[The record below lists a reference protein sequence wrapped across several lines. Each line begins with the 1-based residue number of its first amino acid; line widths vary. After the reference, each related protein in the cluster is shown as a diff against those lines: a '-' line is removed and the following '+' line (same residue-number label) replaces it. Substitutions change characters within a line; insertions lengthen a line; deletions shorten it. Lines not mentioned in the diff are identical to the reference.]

1 MISFH
6 RWQNPAKRCAVLCAC
21 AWLVA
26 CGAEPA
32 SVVIEPI
39 PAAAGGLGADGQD
52 LSAGSTELSSSVASS
67 KVMVKAAQTD
77 SLALHS
83 AANKTRAQ
91 ATLNVTYN
99 GHVYHWAKHV
109 LMPQVE
115 LEVTSSNSSALVQT
129 SELGVYTLPNIVA
142 DRSYHIQSAKVSRT
156 ADMDA
161 AITSA
166 DALAAL
172 KIAVGLNPNPDPDG
186 SGPQRALPVSP
197 YQLMAADINAD
208 GRVSSGDALAILKIA
223 VGLSDAVA
231 PHWRFVD
238 ETTAV
243 WASHATRDA
252 VYDGDG
258 SSVWQALDGASA
270 PNYVG
275 VLVGD
280 VNASWTSPDAVDALP
295 VNYFE
300 AFHDLTQTPLAVWL
314 LRDARDVS
322 APVIELAGPA
332 SIELAFGEAF
342 VDPGASVLDDRDAS
356 VVISVS
362 GAVGSEPGVYTLVYS
377 AADLAGNVVQLTREV
392 RVLEPLITAQRIE
405 AEDYTRAYDLT
416 SPNEGGAY
424 RPEQAVDI
432 EATQDEGGGYNVGW
446 TDAGEW
452 LEFDVQI
459 DTESNY
465 LVTARV
471 AALET
476 GGLVRVL
483 VDGVDRALI
492 AVRATGGWQTW
503 SSQQVDIGL
512 LEAGSHTIRLSIEKG
527 LFNLNWLELDAG
539 KQSLQPVVGTAPT
552 ALALSQMMGLGF
564 NIGQVFESTD
574 KAREF
579 APVKAKI
586 DAYYALGF
594 RTIRLP
600 VTWSSPIGGTTL
612 IQDMTTGA
620 VDAQHPRL
628 GVIKSVVDYALSLPD
643 TIVIINAHHE
653 EPIKTQQLW
662 WVFEKLWAD
671 IATIFKD
678 RDKRLI
684 FELLNEPHDV
694 NGAAMPAAMLRSMSR
709 LAYAQIRA
717 IDPERVV
724 VISGNQWASSNELAL
739 VWTDLAGM
747 GEGLDPYVMA
757 TFHHYDPWTQFH
769 SEDSPDK
776 AYNFDV
782 NTIENPMRQAQQW
795 QTTVGAN
802 MPIFIGEWGVGWGK
816 QWSVMDCNNVR
827 RWYALFPQSAQTF
840 GMPTQVWDDG
850 GWFGVFDY
858 ASGTFKNN
866 LAQCITGDCEWSGT
880 ERFNSAC
887 YP

>member
-1 MISFH
+1 MQQFYSSLQRGTH
-6 RWQNPAKRCAVLCAC
+6 RGALLGCAL
-21 AWLVA
+21 LVA
-26 CGAEPA
+26 CGGEPA
-32 SVVIEPI
+32 SPKLDPI
-39 PAAAGGLGADGQD
+39 TVAISAQVMHTQESVLSNAPSAPAALFKSPLHEVQVKKLSVDFLPDSRPMAAN
-52 LSAGSTELSSSVASS
+52 LSA
-67 KVMVKAAQTD
+67 D
-77 SLALHS
+77 P
-83 AANKTRAQ
+83 
-91 ATLNVTYN
+91 N
-99 GHVYHWAKHV
+99 GRVWHWARHV

-115 LEVTSSNSSALVQT
+115 VQVASAIGISLVQT
-129 SELGVYTLPNIVA
+129 SELGVYTLPPTA
-142 DRSYHIQSAKVSRT
+142 TDQSYQISAAKALRT
-156 ADMDA
+156 ADMDTV
-161 AITSA
+161 ITSA

-172 KIAVGLNPNPDPDG
+172 KIAVGLNPNSDPDG
-186 SGPQRALPVSP
+186 SGPMRALPVSP
-197 YQLMAADINAD
+197 YQLIAADINAD
-208 GRVSSGDALAILKIA
+208 GRVSSGDALAILKMA
-223 VGLSDAVA
+223 VGLNDAPP

-238 ETTAV
+238 EV
-243 WASHATRDA
+243 VPLWENHATKDA
-252 VYDGDG
+252 VYVGDAA
-258 SSVWQALDGASA
+258 SVWQPLSGASA
-270 PNYVG
+270 PNFVG

-280 VNASWTSPDAVDALP
+280 VNASWVSPDAIHVLP
-295 VNYFE
+295 ATYFE
-300 AFHDLTQTPLAVWL
+300 ALNDLTQTPLSVWL

-332 SIELAFGEAF
+332 SLELAYGEAF
-342 VDPGASVLDDRDAS
+342 VDPGASVIDDRDTS
-356 VVISVS
+356 VVVSVS
-362 GAVGSEPGVYTLVYS
+362 GVVGSDPGVYTLVYS

-392 RVLEPLITAQRIE
+392 RVLGPLITAQRIE
-405 AEDYTRAYDLT
+405 AEDYSRAYDLT
-416 SPNEGGAY
+416 STNQGGAY
-424 RPEQAVDI
+424 RPDQAVDI

-459 DTESNY
+459 DTTSNY
-465 LVTARV
+465 LLTARV
-471 AALET
+471 AAQET
-476 GGLVRVL
+476 GGLARVL
-483 VDGVDRALI
+483 VDGVYRALI
-492 AVRATGGWQTW
+492 ALRATGGWQTW
-503 SSQQVDIGL
+503 SNYQVDIGR
-512 LEAGSHTIRLSIEKG
+512 LEAGSHTFRFSIEKG

-539 KQSLQPVVGTAPT
+539 QLVVEPAAGTAPT
-552 ALALSQMMGLGF
+552 ARALNQMMGLGF
-564 NIGQVFESTD
+564 NMGQVFESTD
-574 KAREF
+574 KSREF

-620 VDAQHPRL
+620 VDVQHPRL
-628 GVIKSVVDYALSLPD
+628 GVIKAVVDYALSLPD
-643 TIVIINAHHE
+643 TVVIINAHHE

-684 FELLNEPHDV
+684 FELLNEPHDL

-709 LAYAQIRA
+709 LAYAKIRA
-717 IDPERVV
+717 VDPERVV

-739 VWTDLAGM
+739 VWTDLVGM
-747 GEGLDPYVMA
+747 GEGLDPHVMA

-776 AYNFDV
+776 AYNFDL

-802 MPIFIGEWGVGWGK
+802 MPIYIGEWGVGWGK
-816 QWSVMDCNNVR
+816 QWSVMDCNNLR
-827 RWYALFPQSAQTF
+827 YWYELFPQSAQSF
-840 GMPTQVWDDG
+840 GMPAQVWDDG

-858 ASGTFKNN
+858 SRGTFKNN
-866 LAQCITGDCEWSGT
+866 LAHCISGDCAWSST

>member
-1 MISFH
+1 MVGFD
-6 RWQNPAKRCAVLCAC
+6 QMTNYAKRCALLCVC
-21 AWLVA
+21 AGLVA

-32 SVVIEPI
+32 GVVIEPMPPQSVKSASNGYELTSPSTASASHRVSSKLAV
-39 PAAAGGLGADGQD
+39 PAAHLKTAQAHLAEHTTRAGAD
-52 LSAGSTELSSSVASS
+52 
-67 KVMVKAAQTD
+67 
-77 SLALHS
+77 
-83 AANKTRAQ
+83 
-91 ATLNVTYN
+91 LNVTYH
-99 GHVYHWAKHV
+99 GRVYHWAKHV
-109 LMPQVE
+109 LMPQI
-115 LEVTSSNSSALVQT
+115 EVQVAGASANALVQT
-129 SELGVYTLPNIVA
+129 SELGVYTLADIVA
-142 DRSYHIQSAKVSRT
+142 DQSYQIQATRVLRT

-161 AITSA
+161 AISSA

-172 KIAVGLNPNPDPDG
+172 KIAVGLNPNSDPDG

-223 VGLSDAVA
+223 VGLSDALA

-243 WASHATRDA
+243 WASHATKDA
-252 VYDGDG
+252 VYQGDG
-258 SSVWQALDGASA
+258 SSVWQALSGATA

-280 VNASWTSPDAVDALP
+280 VNASWTSPDAVDALSAT
-295 VNYFE
+295 YFE
-300 AFHDLTQTPLAVWL
+300 TLLDLNQTPLAVWL
-314 LRDARDVS
+314 LRDARDTS
-322 APVIELAGPA
+322 APVIELTGPA
-332 SIELAFGEAF
+332 SLELAYGEAF
-342 VDPGASVLDDRDAS
+342 VDPGASVIDDRDTT

-362 GAVGSEPGVYTLVYS
+362 GVVGSAPGVYTLVYS

-392 RVLEPLITAQRIE
+392 RVLEPLITAQRLE
-405 AEDYTRAYDLT
+405 AEDYSRAYDLT
-416 SPNEGGAY
+416 STNQGGAY
-424 RPEQAVDI
+424 RPDQAVDI

-459 DTESNY
+459 DTASNY
-465 LVTARV
+465 LLTARV

-492 AVRATGGWQTW
+492 AMRATGGWQTW
-503 SSQQVDIGL
+503 SSQQVDVGQ
-512 LEAGSHTIRLSIEKG
+512 LEAGLHTIRLSIEKG

-539 KQSLQPVVGTAPT
+539 KQSVEPVSGTAPT

-628 GVIKSVVDYALSLPD
+628 GVIKAVVDYALSLPD
-643 TIVIINAHHE
+643 TVVIINAHHE

-662 WVFEKLWAD
+662 WVFETLWAE

-717 IDPERVV
+717 VDPERVV

-747 GEGLDPYVMA
+747 GGGIDPYVMA

-795 QTTVGAN
+795 QTTIGAN
-802 MPIFIGEWGVGWGK
+802 MPVFIGEWGVGWGK

-827 RWYALFPQSAQTF
+827 QWYELFPQSAQNF